1 MREHTNP
8 TGGCYRRMIALAARL
23 ALAIRSPSPMKKIL
37 CLLSLFA
44 VSSLAADLPESAKVG
59 EFYAGCQAYSF
70 RMYSLMEAIDKTAAC
85 GGKTIEFY
93 PKQKLSPEQPN
104 VAFNHESSPEA
115 IAAVKAKLAEKGLTP
130 VGYGVIRLGK
140 DDKENRKVFEF
151 CKTMGIG
158 VVVTEPEVEALDQ
171 IEALV
176 KEFDIKMAI
185 HNHPKRPLD
194 RAYKFW
200 DPNYVLELV
209 KDRDPRMGSCAD
221 IGHWVRSG
229 LKPVDCIRILKG
241 RNFDSHVKDLT
252 VFGDP
257 KAHDVPFGT
266 GVSDIAAVLAEYHAQ
281 GFKGPLD
288 IEYEYNW
295 ETSVPE
301 ITQCIE
307 FIKNWKPAK

>member
-1 MREHTNP
+1 
-8 TGGCYRRMIALAARL
+8 
-23 ALAIRSPSPMKKIL
+23 MKKAIF
-37 CLLSLFA
+37 LLSL
-44 VSSLAADLPESAKVG
+44 LAATWAPAATPLPETSKVG
-59 EFYAGCQAYSF
+59 LFHAGLQVYSF
-70 RMYSLMEAIDKTAAC
+70 NRFSLMEALDKTAQT
-85 GGKTIEFY
+85 GGKTVEFY
-93 PKQKLSPEQPN
+93 PGQKIYADKD
-104 VAFNHESSPEA
+104 VKFNHNDASAED

-130 VGYGVIRLGK
+130 VGYGVVRLGM
-140 DDKENRKVFEF
+140 DEKENRKVFEF
-151 CKTMGIG
+151 CKTMNIG
-158 VVVTEPEVEALDQ
+158 VVVTEPDVKALDQ

-209 KDRDPRMGSCAD
+209 KDRDPRMGACAD

-241 RNFDSHVKDLT
+241 RIFDSHVKDLNA
-252 VFGDP
+252 FGDP
-257 KAHDVPFGT
+257 KAHDMPFGT

-281 GFKGPLD
+281 GFHGPLD

-295 ETSVPE
+295 NDSVPD
-301 ITQCIE
+301 ITKCIE
-307 FIKNWKPAK
+307 FIKNWKPAN